1 MPDTEDSPAAAG
13 GSAEVNSSEKRG
25 RPVQADHFLQWL
37 GRISL
42 QVGKVSLQVGLS
54 LIFIALLLLV
64 IASFLFRRSVQQ
76 AIGSYPLDST
86 GLEVGKVNHYSES
99 RLNEI
104 GQKYSDPM
112 VENLLIDVHPP
123 NRIDVSAKWAG
134 LFQVELPLTVELIDQ
149 RPHVQVTEIN
159 GIPFFLVTDNIS
171 RGINDGIDVAL
182 RDASV
187 KVTSLEIEDAA
198 VSFRVETGTDD
209 TSPAGSQLS
218 ITSPSSNKVVVL
230 AISNQIGENII
241 LEIDGDQWTIPANDS
256 EIIEISAGTYDYAL
270 RSSAGEVIARGQQS
284 WTQAV
289 HHLFLGLNLDQRI
302 ELSEKQSG
310 Q

>member
-1 MPDTEDSPAAAG
+1 VT
-13 GSAEVNSSEKRG
+13 SSEKKG
-25 RPVQADHFLQWL
+25 GPVQADHFLQWL
-37 GRISL
+37 GRVSL
-42 QVGKVSLQVGLS
+42 RVGKVSLQVGLT
-54 LIFIALLLLV
+54 LIFIVLLLLV
-64 IASFLFRRSVQQ
+64 IASFLFRRTVQQ
-76 AIGSYPLDST
+76 AIGNYPLDSST
-86 GLEVGKVNHYSES
+86 LEVDKINHYSES

-112 VENLLIDVHPP
+112 LDNLLIDVHPP
-123 NRIDVSAKWAG
+123 NRVDVSAKWAG
-134 LFQVELPLTVELIDQ
+134 IILVELPLTVELIDQ

-209 TSPAGSQLS
+209 TSPAESQLS
-218 ITSPSSNKVVVL
+218 ITSPGSNQMVVL
-230 AISNQIGENII
+230 AISNQVSENIV
-241 LEIDGDQWTIPANDS
+241 LEIEGDRWTIPANDS
-256 EIIEISAGTYDYAL
+256 EIIEIPAGTYDYTL
-270 RSSAGEVIARGQQS
+270 RSSAGELMAQGQQS
-284 WTQAV
+284 WTHAV
-289 HHLFLGLNLDQRI
+289 HHLFLGLNFDQKI
-302 ELSEKQSG
+302 ELSEKQTG

>member
-1 MPDTEDSPAAAG
+1 MT
-13 GSAEVNSSEKRG
+13 SSEKKG
-25 RPVQADHFLQWL
+25 GPVQADHFLQWL
-37 GRISL
+37 GRVSL
-42 QVGKVSLQVGLS
+42 QVGKVSLQVGLT
-54 LIFIALLLLV
+54 LIFIVLLLLV
-64 IASFLFRRSVQQ
+64 IASFLFRRTVQQ
-76 AIGSYPLDST
+76 AIGNYPLDPT
-86 GLEVGKVNHYSES
+86 TLEVDKINHYSES

-112 VENLLIDVHPP
+112 LDNLLIDVHPP
-123 NRIDVSAKWAG
+123 NRVDVSAKWAG
-134 LFQVELPLTVELIDQ
+134 IFLVELPLTVELIDQ

-187 KVTSLEIEDAA
+187 KVTSLEIEDAS

-218 ITSPSSNKVVVL
+218 ITSPGSNKVVL

-270 RSSAGEVIARGQQS
+270 RSSAGEVMARGQQS